1 MEVPLKI
8 FASIGIASTSL
19 FTLKALRF
27 IYTYIRPSSILRY
40 HHLQPL
46 TNHPPWALITGSSDG
61 IGKSYASLLAS
72 KGFNIILHGRNPL
85 KLETIRQTMQ
95 DAHPDLDF
103 RVLVLDASRDGVD
116 ANREIKDA
124 VDSLKDLH
132 VTILINNV
140 GGGEK
145 YDGPFMEPYIQYT
158 PRDID
163 RLLNV
168 NARFPTQIT
177 RAMLPLLKMHG
188 GPALIMTMGSMS
200 DFGMPYMSIYSAAKA
215 FDLTFSKALKR
226 ELDAEC
232 EVVTGI
238 DGKMKKIRSQIEV
251 LGIMTGGVTQV
262 AWDKTKGNLFRPGA
276 ETLAKAALERVGCG
290 RDVVAAYLPHALIWP
305 MPDLLP
311 KWLFEWVVVKTSQ
324 MEMRH
329 WRGHWEELKKKA

>member
-1 MEVPLKI
+1 MEVPLKL
-8 FASIGIASTSL
+8 FTTLGIASTSL

-27 IYTYIRPSSILRY
+27 IYTYIHSSSIMRY

-46 TNHPPWALITGSSDG
+46 TSRPPWALITGSSDG

-72 KGFNIILHGRNPL
+72 KGFNIILHGRNPG
-85 KLETIRQTMQ
+85 KLETLRQSMQ
-95 DAHPDLDF
+95 EAHPDLDF
-103 RVLVLDASRDGVD
+103 RVLVLDASKDGVD

-132 VTILINNV
+132 VTVLINNV

-145 YDGPFMEPYIQYT
+145 CDGPFMEPYVLYT
-158 PRDID
+158 TRDID

-168 NARFPTQIT
+168 NARFPAQIT
-177 RAMLPLLKMHG
+177 RAVLPLLKKHG

-200 DFGMPYMSIYSAAKA
+200 DFGMPYMSVYSAAKA
-215 FDLTFSKALKR
+215 FDLTFSTALKR
-226 ELDAEC
+226 ELDAEGR
-232 EVVTGI
+232 TMTAS
-238 DGKMKKIRSQIEV
+238 DGRKSTIGSQIEV
-251 LGIMTGGVTQV
+251 LGIMTGGVTEV
-262 AWDKTKGNLFRPGA
+262 AWDKTKGNLFRPAA

-305 MPDLLP
+305 LPDLLP
-311 KWLFEWVVVKTSQ
+311 KWLFESVLLRTSQ

-329 WRGHWEELKKKA
+329 WRGKWEGLKKKS